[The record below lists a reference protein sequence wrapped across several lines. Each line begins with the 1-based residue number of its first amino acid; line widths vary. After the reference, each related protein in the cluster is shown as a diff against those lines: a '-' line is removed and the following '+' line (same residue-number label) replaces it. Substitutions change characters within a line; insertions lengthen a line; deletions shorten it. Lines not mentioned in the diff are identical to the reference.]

1 MPRFKKRYNE
11 IVRPELMKKFGY
23 TNQMQV
29 PKINKVV
36 LNIGAGEAASDSKK
50 IQQALNDLT
59 AIAGQKAVVT
69 RAKKAIAT
77 FKIREGLAIGA
88 KVTLRGDL
96 MYEFLD
102 RLITMAL
109 PRVRD
114 FRGVNPKSF
123 DGRGNYAMGLKE
135 HIVFLEIDYDKT
147 ETVWGMDIV
156 FNTSAKTD
164 EEAKALL
171 EGFQFPFT
179 RIEAAMAKT
188 SQINRNKKREKLVAQ
203 YAAKRAELKKMAE
216 DMKVPAEERFAARL
230 KLAKLPRNSSK
241 VRIHHRCELT
251 GRSKG
256 YYRKVKMS
264 RIALRSLSNFGQIPG
279 MTKASW

>member
-1 MPRFKKRYNE
+1 MSEAGQQKAEKPKKDAGKRREVNAGTQVGVGEHATEKGYVPRFKKRYNE
-11 IVRPELMKKFGY
+11 TVRPALMQKFGY

-88 KVTLRGDL
+88 KVTLRGDI
-96 MYEFLD
+96 MYEFID

-114 FRGVNPKSF
+114 FRGINPKSF
-123 DGRGNYAMGLKE
+123 DGRGNYAMGMKE
-135 HIVFLEIDYDKT
+135 HVVFLEIDYDKT

-179 RIEAAMAKT
+179 
-188 SQINRNKKREKLVAQ
+188 
-203 YAAKRAELKKMAE
+203 
-216 DMKVPAEERFAARL
+216 
-230 KLAKLPRNSSK
+230 
-241 VRIHHRCELT
+241 
-251 GRSKG
+251 
-256 YYRKVKMS
+256 
-264 RIALRSLSNFGQIPG
+264 SN
-279 MTKASW
+279 